1 MSLRVYGLAR
11 VVKKSKITVKNNQA
25 YVKLNLSDIDNRKG
39 IIESICFKK
48 INSINKIQEIKP
60 ASINYIDGKLEQD
73 PLRII
78 SSSLEVIEMKS
89 KVIDSNSINKK
100 TIDLAMKKYK
110 DKINNKKKIN
120 HKTEDSQT

>member
-25 YVKLNLSDIDNRKG
+25 YVKLNLSNIDNRKG

-48 INSINKIQEIKP
+48 VNSINKIQEIKP
-60 ASINYIDGKLEQD
+60 ASIIYIDGKLELD

-78 SSSLEVIEMKS
+78 SSSFDVIEMKS

-100 TIDLAMKKYK
+100 TIALALKKAQ
-110 DKINNKKKIN
+110 DNININKKIN